1 MQSTRGSSHE
11 TMREPGAD
19 MDAEEVQGINP
30 SCERSQFNT
39 THWSVVLAAQ
49 SQFSPSAQAAL
60 ETLCC
65 TYWYPLYAFVR
76 RQGHSPPDAQ
86 DLTQAFFEH
95 LLRKNFLRE
104 VSPDKGRFRSFLLAC
119 LKHFLAD
126 EWDKIRSQKRSGGNL
141 AISLDAQDAEARY
154 HQEPVDTWD
163 AEAIYG
169 RQWALTLIGRV
180 LDRLEQEFVA
190 KGKAGP
196 FERFQSYL
204 LDKQGPAYAELA
216 AEMGTTEAAIKMTVY
231 RLRQRFRELFREEVA
246 QTVTTPADVDE
257 EIRYLLSSV
266 SR

>member
-1 MQSTRGSSHE
+1 
-11 TMREPGAD
+11 MREPSAD
-19 MDAEEVQGINP
+19 ADTEEVQGINP
-30 SCERSQFNT
+30 SSERSQFTT

-49 SQFSPSAQAAL
+49 ARFSPAAQAAL
-60 ETLCC
+60 EMLCR

-76 RQGHSPPDAQ
+76 RQGHSPQDAQ

-95 LLRKNFLRE
+95 LLHKDFLRE

-126 EWDKIRSQKRSGGNL
+126 EWDKVRAEKRSTSKPV
-141 AISLDAQDAEARY
+141 ISLDALDAEARY
-154 HQEPVDTWD
+154 HQESAAAWD
-163 AEAIYG
+163 AETIYG

-196 FERFQSYL
+196 FERFQTYL
-204 LDKQGPAYAELA
+204 LDKEGPAYAELA
-216 AEMGTTEAAIKMTVY
+216 VEMGTTEAAIKMTVY
-231 RLRQRFRELFREEVA
+231 RLRQRFRVLFREEVA
-246 QTVTTPADVDE
+246 RTVTTPGEVDE
-257 EIRYLLSSV
+257 EIRSLLSSV